1 MAVCFLFNH
10 SYRYMY
16 TCALFTHIH
25 FHVVCGKCIIYT
37 EPECYN
43 LPQQPVISSVSSQV
57 ALVNIYT
64 ANIHRHFHW
73 GFSGRHGVSR
83 RNENWCCQFGLIKVC
98 INTFILQDWFI
109 NMYSCQCTWCS
120 LLSKKI
126 NHELI
131 DKIYTI

>member
-1 MAVCFLFNH
+1 
-10 SYRYMY
+10 MY

-64 ANIHRHFHW
+64 ANIHRHFH
-73 GFSGRHGVSR
+73 
-83 RNENWCCQFGLIKVC
+83 
-98 INTFILQDWFI
+98 
-109 NMYSCQCTWCS
+109 
-120 LLSKKI
+120 
-126 NHELI
+126 
-131 DKIYTI
+131 